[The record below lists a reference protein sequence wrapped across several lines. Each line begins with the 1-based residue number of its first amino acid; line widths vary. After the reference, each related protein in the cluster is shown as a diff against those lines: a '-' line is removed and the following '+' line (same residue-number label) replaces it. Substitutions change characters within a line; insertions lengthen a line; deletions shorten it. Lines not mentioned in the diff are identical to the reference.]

1 MSVAKYLIAVG
12 ALVLSTGC
20 SRQIDGDVSWVV
32 GFYSMI
38 RGDIG
43 EPGIRNINYTEFLED
58 GTVERTQLQTCGG
71 TAVNDLGTLRW
82 DVNGADLI
90 VVSPPEGE
98 DEIDPGT
105 GITAWHVR
113 QAAGCGQIEI
123 ALVRGEEV
131 MHGTDTWT
139 RGKACLVE
147 VSGGRYPEC
156 KTAWCEGGE
165 PPACD

>member
-1 MSVAKYLIAVG
+1 MSVVKYLIAVG
-12 ALVLSTGC
+12 VLVGSTGC
-20 SRQIDGDVSWVV
+20 SRQIDGEDSWVV

-43 EPGIRNINYTEFLED
+43 EPDVWKMNYTEFFED
-58 GTVERTQLQTCGG
+58 GTVERTQLGACGG
-71 TAVNDLGTLRW
+71 TGVNDLGSFRW
-82 DVNGADLI
+82 EMSSADLV

-98 DEIDPGT
+98 AEIDPGT

-113 QAAGCGQIEI
+113 PAAACQQIEI
-123 ALVRGEEV
+123 SLVRGEEV

-139 RGKACLVE
+139 RGRACLVE
-147 VSGGRYPEC
+147 VSGGRDPAC